1 MSILINRG
9 NGCAQQTQRFW
20 TIPIKNDDNSYQ
32 ILQIA
37 QFNTAIRWKLQK
49 AELLEDWHLSWVKVC
64 ANDFSCNFFHSQKEL
79 FIFLGRVSG
88 EPRLKTEK
96 IKLIFLSSFYQHF
109 SGVDKDMR
117 FPMYFH
123 WSVSFWKK
131 KSNTKSRLL
140 PVSFTVQ
147 LNEELQSLLC
157 FSCMTDLISKT
168 PALATASY
176 WLENCRRIEIVNHMS
191 SSSLGCSVTT
201 LQQGPWHTLLH
212 FPSPLCT
219 RHWPG
224 SAEHRSLSSLM
235 PGRHSLELPVN
246 DKWEGLMLTWDSR
259 SVQVCLLPY
268 LNYNVQLA
276 CDAADTWTC
285 LSPLVHEN

>member
-1 MSILINRG
+1 MTTTATKFYKLPSLTLPSDESCKRQSFLKTGIWAGWKSVLMISLAISFIAKKNFLSFLEEWVENQDLKLKKESWSFFLLSINTFQVLIKTWDFQCIFTG
-9 NGCAQQTQRFW
+9 LFHFGK
-20 TIPIKNDDNSYQ
+20 KNL
-32 ILQIA
+32 I
-37 QFNTAIRWKLQK
+37 QK
-49 AELLEDWHLSWVKVC
+49 A
-64 ANDFSCNFFHSQKEL
+64 DFFQL
-79 FIFLGRVSG
+79 AL
-88 EPRLKTEK
+88 
-96 IKLIFLSSFYQHF
+96 LSSSMKNFSHCSASVVWQIWFPKPQLWLQHHT
-109 SGVDKDMR
+109 DWR
-117 FPMYFH
+117 
-123 WSVSFWKK
+123 
-131 KSNTKSRLL
+131 
-140 PVSFTVQ
+140 TV
-147 LNEELQSLLC
+147 EE
-157 FSCMTDLISKT
+157 
-168 PALATASY
+168 
-176 WLENCRRIEIVNHMS
+176 EIVNHMS